1 MARREILGG
10 DLTESLWRLSL
21 GLGYRWS
28 QNLVTKI
35 EYSFERGK
43 ELGGD
48 KRSSEDLFA
57 LQAAF
62 KF

>member
-1 MARREILGG
+1 
-10 DLTESLWRLSL
+10 LSL

-28 QNLVTKI
+28 PNLITKV
-35 EYSFERGK
+35 EYAFERGK
-43 ELGGD
+43 ETNGNTRD
-48 KRSSEDLFA
+48 HEDLFA